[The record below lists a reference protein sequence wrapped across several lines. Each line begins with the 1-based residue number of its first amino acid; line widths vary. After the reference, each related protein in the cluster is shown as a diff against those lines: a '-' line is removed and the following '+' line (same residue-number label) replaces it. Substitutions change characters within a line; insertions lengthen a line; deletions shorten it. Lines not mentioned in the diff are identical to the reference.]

1 MTNTMPSFDSKDML
15 FAQQEWLKSL
25 TTHLMA
31 TGIVSVLS
39 MQVMCTDAANKAD
52 KIAVGPKPLK
62 AGAYLRHIFDRFPW
76 EAWKQ
81 AELARQQ
88 KRN

>member
-1 MTNTMPSFDSKDML
+1 
-15 FAQQEWLKSL
+15 
-25 TTHLMA
+25 
-31 TGIVSVLS
+31 